1 MQIVVIGASGRMGN
15 HVVRHAINMGH
26 DVVAFVRQPS
36 RLAMS
41 HERLRVIIGNVQD
54 PFRVERAMH
63 YADVVINAIAPSPN
77 DSEQEYSRGVQHAI
91 SAMHKRA
98 VRRLVTV
105 HQSHVLLPAQNT
117 GFGAQLTRMLV
128 RPYAPKLL
136 KLDQVAVNH
145 ITQSALDWSMVL
157 VHHLTDAPFTGQY
170 QVDLQRHK
178 LNTQASRA
186 NVADFALR
194 IALNNNHIRQA
205 PVIRDGASA
214 QHRPTI
220 PLRS

>member
-1 MQIVVIGASGRMGN
+1 MQVVVIGASGRTGN

-54 PFRVERAMH
+54 PFSVDRAIH
-63 YADVVINAIAPSPN
+63 YADVVINTVAPN
-77 DSEQEYSRGVQHAI
+77 HADSESEYDRGVHHVI
-91 SAMHKRA
+91 NAMHKRA
-98 VRRLVTV
+98 VRRLVTI
-105 HQSHVLLPAQNT
+105 HQSHVLLPTQST
-117 GFGAQLTRMLV
+117 GLGNQLTRMLM

-136 KLDQVAVNH
+136 KLDQVAVNA
-145 ITQSALDWSMVL
+145 ITQSSLDWSMVL
-157 VHHLTDAPFTGQY
+157 LHHLTDAPFTGQY
-170 QVDLQRHK
+170 QVDLQRQK

-186 NVADFALR
+186 NVADFVLR
-194 IALNNNHIRQA
+194 IALNGNHIRQA
-205 PVIRDGASA
+205 PVISDGASA

>member
-54 PFRVERAMH
+54 PFSVERAMH

-77 DSEQEYSRGVQHAI
+77 DSEQEYSRGVQHVI

-220 PLRS
+220 PLRG

>member
-1 MQIVVIGASGRMGN
+1 MQIVVIGASGRTGN

-54 PFRVERAMH
+54 PFSIDRAMH
-63 YADVVINAIAPSPN
+63 YADVVINTVAPSLN
-77 DSEQEYSRGVQHAI
+77 NGEHEYGRGVQNGI
-91 SAMHKRA
+91 NAMYKRS

-105 HQSHVLLPAQNT
+105 HQSHVQLTTQQT
-117 GFGAQLTRMLV
+117 GIGDQLTRMLV

-136 KLDQVAVNH
+136 KLDQSAVNQ
-145 ITQSALDWSMVL
+145 ITQSTLDWSMVL
-157 VHHLTDAPFTGQY
+157 LHHLTDAPFTGQY

-186 NVADFALR
+186 NVADFVLR
-194 IALNNNHIRQA
+194 IAINGNHIRQA
-205 PVIRDGASA
+205 PVISDGASA